1 MEAIEVGVGM
11 VGGVRGS
18 KEGMESIL
26 LGAVCSCGYTKD
38 CLLDAEGVRV
48 GNTGDVGAV
57 MTEPLEQDGGVGEV
71 RR

>member
-11 VGGVRGS
+11 VGSVGGS

-26 LGAVCSCGYTKD
+26 LGAVCSYGYAKD
-38 CLLDAEGVRV
+38 SLLDAEGVRV
-48 GNTGDVGAV
+48 GDTGDIGAV
-57 MTEPLEQDGGVGEV
+57 MTEPLEHDGGIGEV